1 MAQQQKYLDRGTHL
15 MSLYH
20 QLKHSGNPQAAV
32 QTVISLLEKHSP
44 KEVAEIMGISVSLFD
59 ISKYLGI
66 THLKIRL

>member
-1 MAQQQKYLDRGTHL
+1 